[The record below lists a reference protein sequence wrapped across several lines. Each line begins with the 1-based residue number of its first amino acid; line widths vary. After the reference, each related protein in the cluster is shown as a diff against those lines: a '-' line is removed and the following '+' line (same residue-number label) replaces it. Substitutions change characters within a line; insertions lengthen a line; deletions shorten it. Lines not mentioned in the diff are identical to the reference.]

1 MARSLLERLQALEQS
16 VGRRRALDEVA
27 PPPPDG
33 ERAEAAESSGSGQ
46 PPGFGEAA
54 GSARSLGFAGFPGTE
69 RAPES
74 EEPLLALG
82 FQRIE
87 RDGTHCWVRVL
98 RYDLLTVHGPARFG
112 DLLTTDLHALFRAVR
127 EQVVDAENLRFY
139 DTETTGLGTGAG
151 TIPFL
156 HAVGQFEG
164 DEFAVYQY
172 FLSDY
177 GEEAAMLVQ
186 MVAAHF
192 ADGGAVVTF
201 NGKSFDW
208 PLLKNRLRLYRQP
221 VPEISHLD
229 LVYPSRRLWKRN
241 LERVSLGAVEQ
252 HILGLERVDD
262 LPGREAP
269 NRYFAYVESRDAD
282 LIAPVLDHNATDV
295 CSLVVLAH
303 VLAETLN
310 GRRSREWAG
319 ERLAVGR
326 YYDEWQ
332 EFDLAEQCY
341 VTALECPDAH
351 WREHWLY
358 SLYLKRRE
366 RWEQA
371 VQVWE
376 DMDGRFAW
384 SVQPA
389 VELAKYYE
397 HRVRDLAAARRWTEH
412 ALERAQEQQYLRRRL
427 AVDQRDDES
436 DDDPVVVALQHRLN
450 RILRKSGQGNL
461 ASF

>member
-16 VGRRRALDEVA
+16 VGRRSLPDEPAPSA
-27 PPPPDG
+27 PPPSPLDD
-33 ERAEAAESSGSGQ
+33 ERSE
-46 PPGFGEAA
+46 
-54 GSARSLGFAGFPGTE
+54 L
-69 RAPES
+69 
-74 EEPLLALG
+74 EEPLSKLG

-87 RDGTHCWVRVL
+87 QNGSQCWVRVL

-112 DLLTTDLHALFRAVR
+112 DLLHAELHALFKAAR
-127 EQVVDAENLRFY
+127 EQVADAHRLRFY

-177 GEEAAMLVQ
+177 GEEAALLEK
-186 MVAAHF
+186 MVSSHF
-192 ADGGAVVTF
+192 PDNAVVVTF

-221 VPEISHLD
+221 VPELPHVD
-229 LVYPSRRLWKRN
+229 LLYPSRRLWKRN
-241 LERVSLGAVEQ
+241 LERVSLGSVEQ

-262 LPGREAP
+262 LPGKEAP
-269 NRYFAYVESRDAD
+269 NRYFAYVENRDAD

-295 CSLVVLAH
+295 CSLVVLAN

-310 GRRSREWAG
+310 GERSQAWAG

-332 EFDLAEQCY
+332 EYDLAEQCY
-341 VTALECPDAH
+341 VMALECPDAH

-366 RWEQA
+366 RWEEA
-371 VQVWE
+371 LQVWE
-376 DMDGRFAW
+376 EMAERFAW

-397 HRVRDLAAARRWTEH
+397 HRARDLAAARRWVEY
-412 ALERAQEQQYLRRRL
+412 ALDRAREQEYLRRRI
-427 AVDQRDDES
+427 AVGRGREGAES
-436 DDDPVVVALQHRLN
+436 NLVVEALQHRLS
-450 RILRKSGQGNL
+450 RILRKSGEGNL
-461 ASF
+461 ASV